1 MKYGW
6 LKVGR
11 VVRVMKNMFM
21 SVRKWKKGLKVDWEL
36 VKCVRIW
43 RI

>member
-21 SVRKWKKGLKVDWEL
+21 SVRKGKRGLKGLWEL
-36 VKCVRIW
+36 VECVRI
-43 RI
+43 